1 VFAITAFTVAQ
12 DVPSSRLG
20 LARAIFGEAA
30 RNVIEVKERSSR
42 DSMVSELAEAQ
53 ARAGFISDSIRTAGL
68 VSDRR
73 GVLLKIAQIE
83 AEHGEF
89 DSAMTVVAGQDTV
102 TQDAAR
108 LEIGIEQA
116 RRGDVTGAQ
125 ATAAAMTDGYDKEQ
139 VLYWVAMELLR
150 QGDRAGAQ
158 LISSQLKAPDHKV
171 PDHLEPGFD
180 WRIPAPPPAPIGS
193 SEQKDYYGKAV
204 ADLQAGKLDAA
215 VSCIERYENP
225 ADVSS
230 RFARLSQY
238 AAEQGNL
245 DAALKFAEKVHISG
259 ADYEEGYLDGTLLPI
274 GRLWAK
280 TDSEAAISWARNR
293 TRPYQRALALTG
305 VAEGIATAIR

>member
-1 VFAITAFTVAQ
+1 MFAMTAFVVAQ
-12 DVPSSRLG
+12 DFPSSRLG

-30 RNVIEVKERSSR
+30 GNVTEVKERPSR
-42 DSMVSELAEAQ
+42 DSLLCELAEAQ
-53 ARAGFISDSIRTAGL
+53 ARAGFIADSIRTAGL
-68 VSDRR
+68 VSDSRD
-73 GVLLKIAQIE
+73 VLLKIARIE
-83 AEHGEF
+83 AQHGEF

-125 ATAAAMTDGYDKEQ
+125 ATAASMRGGYDKEQ
-139 VLYWVAMELLR
+139 VLYWVAMELLQ

-158 LISSQLKAPDHKV
+158 LISSRLKAPDHEV
-171 PDHLEPGFD
+171 PDRIEPGFD
-180 WRIPAPPPAPIGS
+180 WRIPALPPAPIGS
-193 SEQKDYYGKAV
+193 FKQKDYYGEAV
-204 ADLQAGKLDAA
+204 AELQAGKLDAA
-215 VSCIERYENP
+215 VSCIERYQNP

-230 RFARLSQY
+230 HFARLSEY

-245 DAALKFAEKVHISG
+245 VAALKLAEKVRVSG

-274 GRLWAK
+274 GRLWAI

-293 TRPYQRALALTG
+293 TKSYQRALALSG
-305 VAEGIATAIR
+305 VAEGIATVIR